1 MMMKGSEM
9 KATKLDKLMALDRE
23 VEGQLKSLSFEL
35 RSNGYAFTAGYFE
48 NLIYTLRLDLQLNQ
62 KQMKLFADVLRS
74 RAQTMNTHR
83 GRFHA
88 PNLVRD

>member
-23 VEGQLKSLSFEL
+23 VEEQLKRLSFEL
-35 RSNGYAFTAGYFE
+35 HTDGYAFTAGYYE
-48 NLIYTLRLDLQLNQ
+48 SLIRSLAIDLQLNQ
-62 KQMKLFADVLRS
+62 KQMKLFVDVLRS